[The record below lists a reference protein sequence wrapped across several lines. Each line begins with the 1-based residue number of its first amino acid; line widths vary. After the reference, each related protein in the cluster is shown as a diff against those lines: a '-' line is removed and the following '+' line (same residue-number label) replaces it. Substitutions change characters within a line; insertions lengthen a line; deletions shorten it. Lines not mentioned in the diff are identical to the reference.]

1 MNVVLD
7 RVWDIALELNKSVKL
22 YNKHFVT
29 TCMAWRTCLQQQQQS
44 ICGLGY
50 LDLFRFNRQQTE
62 NMIVYLNV

>member
-29 TCMAWRTCLQQQQQS
+29 TCLALVYMFTAAAAAAAGTK
-44 ICGLGY
+44 Y
-50 LDLFRFNRQQTE
+50 LKSRLFRF
-62 NMIVYLNV
+62 I